1 MEMPQRLKYEVMLRL
16 LIISEIC
23 YMIQRI
29 NSIQRPDEKIYK
41 STGWLEMKFP
51 ESTLLKS
58 SPSSQAWQKKILEF
72 TDSIHII
79 Y

>member
-41 STGWLEMKFP
+41 STGWLEMNFP
-51 ESTLLKS
+51 
-58 SPSSQAWQKKILEF
+58 
-72 TDSIHII
+72 
-79 Y
+79 